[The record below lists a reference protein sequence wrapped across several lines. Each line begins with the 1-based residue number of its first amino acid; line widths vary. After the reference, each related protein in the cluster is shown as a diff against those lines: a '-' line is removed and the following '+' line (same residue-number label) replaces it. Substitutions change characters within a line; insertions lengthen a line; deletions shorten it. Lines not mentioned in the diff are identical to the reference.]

1 MEHLSVFMTRAYRI
15 SSMLSTICCK
25 PLLPIS
31 DRPLGLTKT
40 PWTFKA
46 AGLSL
51 LAFKSLYGSGLL
63 SVSRKSP
70 MKDRKHTI
78 NWLNELLLYYAY
90 IMVT

>member
-31 DRPLGLTKT
+31 DRP
-40 PWTFKA
+40 WTIKA

-51 LAFKSLYGSGLL
+51 LGFKSLYGSGLL

-70 MKDRKHTI
+70 IKDRKHTI